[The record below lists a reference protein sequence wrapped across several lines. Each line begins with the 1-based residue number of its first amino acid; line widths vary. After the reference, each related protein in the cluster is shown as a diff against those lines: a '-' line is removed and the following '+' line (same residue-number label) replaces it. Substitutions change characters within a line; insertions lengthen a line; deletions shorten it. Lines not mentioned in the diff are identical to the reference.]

1 MEFASNQQYAAMA
14 ENVSKNDPGH
24 LLMPIWAYKLA
35 ASYLLFI
42 SVMGSILNFTVVAA
56 ALLSD
61 QQV

>member
-1 MEFASNQQYAAMA
+1 MEFALNQQYAMA
-14 ENVSKNDPGH
+14 ENVSANDPGH
-24 LLMPIWAYKLA
+24 LLMPIWAYKSA

-42 SVMGSILNFTVVAA
+42 SSMGSILNFIVVV